1 MIRDIFID
9 DVSLERRNFFCF
21 TSCFIHFIILRIK
34 SKFSFESKTSR
45 SQFPPCFRLI
55 ILMIIRQNQ
64 IKCACFKFSMENSP
78 FDLFWIPRQI
88 VGKAWNVRWLGGT
101 KDPEE
106 EWRFDWKG
114 DERKGYTF
122 AFASTTRLRQR
133 LTAIRNPHE
142 TFRNSVTRLRSGSF
156 FFFLYPTPVHVAPW
170 PPLFRL
176 HKFHVETLEDRGET
190 WNLVRETI
198 HDAHES
204 STIPINFPFR
214 ILFDNWRGSSEGRR
228 DNNVD
233 IDHSYCKRRITS
245 FVTSSQ
251 MVIESITFTVL

>member
-1 MIRDIFID
+1 MYLSND
-9 DVSLERRNFFCF
+9 E
-21 TSCFIHFIILRIK
+21 TSFALYLFIHFIILRIK
-34 SKFSFESKTSR
+34 SKFSFESNTSR

-78 FDLFWIPRQI
+78 FDLFSNPSSNR
-88 VGKAWNVRWLGGT
+88 
-101 KDPEE
+101 
-106 EWRFDWKG
+106 WKG
-114 DERKGYTF
+114 MER
-122 AFASTTRLRQR
+122 SMTR
-133 LTAIRNPHE
+133 TNK
-142 TFRNSVTRLRSGSF
+142 RSGRGMKIRLKGRREKGLYFCFRLDDKIKATFDRDSKSSRNVPQLCYALTIGIF
-156 FFFLYPTPVHVAPW
+156 SFFFLYPTPVHVAPW

-176 HKFHVETLEDRGET
+176 HKFHVETLGDRGET